1 MCVDCRMLSLYA
13 IAFFLLYPLSRF
25 KISIGYFICLLA
37 FAFLL
42 SVFAGK
48 FVLLQL
54 IEKYYSIMKER
65 WRVKEDIVCFCY
77 CWQLLLEVY
86 WFVSIIILQ
95 TGGLMC
101 FVKC

>member
-1 MCVDCRMLSLYA
+1 MPFGFC
-13 IAFFLLYPLSRF
+13 
-25 KISIGYFICLLA
+25 
-37 FAFLL
+37 FLL

-54 IEKYYSIMKER
+54 IEKYYSIYEGKMES
-65 WRVKEDIVCFCY
+65 EGGY
-77 CWQLLLEVY
+77 SMLLLLLQLLLEVY